1 MSDLD
6 SDLEEILQI
15 LTNSYDTPTP
25 QQQSNIPR
33 LPVYE
38 MDPKLSM
45 DPNMKIK
52 AGFSNSPNSRS
63 VQTYE
68 DLVAPAELSEDD
80 RRFLASSSSELK
92 IVFGR
97 NKMIF

>member
-1 MSDLD
+1 MFNWD
-6 SDLEEILQI
+6 SDFEELWQI
-15 LTNSYDTPTP
+15 IESDDTTP

-33 LPVYE
+33 SPVYE
-38 MDPKLSM
+38 MDPKLTMNS
-45 DPNMKIK
+45 NMMME

-80 RRFLASSSSELK
+80 YRFLASSSSEFK

-97 NKMIF
+97 SKMIF